1 MKKVVLAV
9 ISAFILTG
17 CTAEYNLDLTESKPI
32 EEMTITENN
41 TNDTYFEYL
50 KNYSEYVP
58 AIYDSQD
65 PDIIEYDPEKE
76 YYEMSNLSTDNRV
89 NLNLNHTFNNNSIKN
104 SNIIKTCYE
113 NVELDNNDTNINIKT
128 SRKFLCFDKYI
139 TLESVKINIKTDKKI
154 VNHNADSV
162 NNNTYTWIITPNNKD
177 HKPIIM
183 TSIDENS
190 NTSNESDDLNT
201 KLKIILITLGAFIV
215 VIIGIII
222 YKTKKYNSN

>member
-113 NVELDNNDTNINIKT
+113 NVELDNNDANINIKT
-128 SRKFLCFDKYI
+128 SRKFLCFDK
-139 TLESVKINIKTDKKI
+139 
-154 VNHNADSV
+154 H
-162 NNNTYTWIITPNNKD
+162 
-177 HKPIIM
+177 
-183 TSIDENS
+183 
-190 NTSNESDDLNT
+190 
-201 KLKIILITLGAFIV
+201 
-215 VIIGIII
+215 
-222 YKTKKYNSN
+222 